1 MSFMQHLQSSLIL
14 GTKMTHPE
22 EEHFIRQ
29 QCKELISYIN
39 KNQTSQLQN
48 LIESGIDPDK
58 CEYEHLKALSYAVKN
73 KKNESVQTLLSYG
86 SDVNAQDC
94 FNLRPLDYAIANKD
108 ENMIELLLRYGATD
122 SNKQFPHLEQ
132 DYNETDIYEA
142 ALTGNL
148 HALTYFHQLGASLH
162 ESRPNKTSLLHLAV
176 DGNNPKLLVYL
187 LNKGLNIDLADKSGT
202 SALILAAMD
211 NSRLRILSILINR
224 NATLDQQ
231 NHRHTSA
238 LSMAIK
244 RFNVQAAILLI
255 KKGANINIRDGIDTP
270 LSLTHKA
277 LNQTSHQPIIKELR
291 ELETLLISKGA
302 HVNTSDDNLQW
313 SPLMLTASH
322 YQDVQSIQQ
331 LKLLIQLGADIN
343 QRDKNER
350 TALMISSSLGRIDAL
365 QYLIKLN
372 AKLNCFDKFGWT
384 ALMLAVYYNQKE
396 VVRILLSSG
405 ADVNLNTKKGL
416 TALRVAIDNERASLI
431 PILKDYGA
439 VFPKE

>member
-14 GTKMTHPE
+14 GTKMTHPD
-22 EEHFIRQ
+22 EEHFLRQ
-29 QCKELISYIN
+29 QCKELFSYIN
-39 KNQTSQLQN
+39 TNNTTQLQD
-48 LIESGIDPDK
+48 LIESGVDSDK
-58 CEYEHLKALSYAVKN
+58 CEHEHLKALSYAVKN
-73 KKNESVQTLLSYG
+73 KKHASIQTLLSYG
-86 SDVNAQDC
+86 SDINVQDC
-94 FNLRPLDYAIANKD
+94 FNLRPLDYAV
-108 ENMIELLLRYGATD
+108 ENRDDKTIELLLRYGAID
-122 SNKQFPHLEQ
+122 SNKKFPLLEPN
-132 DYNETDIYEA
+132 YNETDIFEA

-148 HALTYFHQLGASLH
+148 HALTHFHQLGASIH
-162 ESRPNKTSLLHLAV
+162 DVRANKTSLLHLAV

-211 NSRLRILSILINR
+211 NSRLKILNILINR
-224 NATLDQQ
+224 NATLDQR

-244 RFNVQAAILLI
+244 RFNIQAAILLI
-255 KKGANINIRDGIDTP
+255 NKGANINIRDSVDTP

-277 LNQTSHQPIIKELR
+277 LSQTSHQPLIKELR

-302 HVNTSDDNLQW
+302 HVNNSDENLQW

-322 YQDVQSIQQ
+322 YQDAQSMKQ
-331 LKLLIQLGADIN
+331 LKLLIKLGANID
-343 QRDKNER
+343 QRDKNSR
-350 TALMISSSLGRIDAL
+350 TALMIASSLGRIDAL
-365 QYLIKLN
+365 EYLIRFNAELN
-372 AKLNCFDKFGWT
+372 GFDKFGWT
-384 ALMLAVYYNQKE
+384 ALMLAIYYNQKE
-396 VVRILLSSG
+396 VVKILLSSG

-416 TALRVAIDNERASLI
+416 TALKVAVDNDRASLI